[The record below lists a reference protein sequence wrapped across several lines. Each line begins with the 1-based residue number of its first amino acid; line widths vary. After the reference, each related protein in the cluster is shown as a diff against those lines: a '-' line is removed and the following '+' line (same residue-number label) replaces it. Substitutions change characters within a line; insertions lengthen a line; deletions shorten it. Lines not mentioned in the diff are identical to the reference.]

1 MIFSVLLGVLALQGA
16 DIRPM
21 IECSEHMNNDRALRS
36 CLSDLLETAEDDLD
50 SALDAARQEASEIDL
65 DMPGVADA
73 SSRLETAHTAWIAYR
88 DAECERRASL
98 LLIGDDAEAVA
109 TDCRISLTRTRTTE
123 LRTQ

>member
-1 MIFSVLLGVLALQGA
+1 MIGTVLLGLLALQGA

-36 CLSDLLETAEDDLD
+36 CLSDLLETAEDGLE
-50 SALDAARQEASEIDL
+50 SALEDSRREASEIDL

-73 SSRLETAHTAWIAYR
+73 AERLEAAHTAWIAYR

-98 LLIGDDAEAVA
+98 LLIGDDAESVA
-109 TDCRISLTRTRTTE
+109 TDCRIALTRARTTE